1 MARPT
6 LCQGNK
12 GFLLPSPPLSRLA
25 RPGPL
30 APAGHLK
37 SDCPWRGGCWLPSG
51 CVGPHLVGAGGLFA
65 SVANGL
71 WCEDRDTPL
80 SELEKGWWEAVEA
93 AAGGFY
99 GMGRAGSQS
108 LGSWG
113 LPCRH
118 GLLGALAGQRVKDEV
133 IVAGY
138 VPRDRQHGR
147 HPHTIREML
156 RERMESW
163 LGTCDLGF
171 ASAPSPD
178 TTLSSTAWGR
188 LDTWGGS

>member
-1 MARPT
+1 MGKSFLPASSLRGHWYPPLSARLPCSHHLPGAPLPGAEFPRPFHRQGAEANAARAGPIGSSTVLEVARPT

-12 GFLLPSPPLSRLA
+12 GFLLPGPPLSRLA

-51 CVGPHLVGAGGLFA
+51 CVGLHLVRARGLFA

-80 SELEKGWWEAVEA
+80 SELEKGWWEAVQA

-118 GLLGALAGQRVKDEV
+118 GLLG
-133 IVAGY
+133 
-138 VPRDRQHGR
+138 
-147 HPHTIREML
+147 
-156 RERMESW
+156 
-163 LGTCDLGF
+163 
-171 ASAPSPD
+171 PSP
-178 TTLSSTAWGR
+178 GR
-188 LDTWGGS
+188 E